1 MNCQQ
6 IRDELNRRF
15 DDGEGLM
22 EGLEVHLAS
31 CEACYAYHD
40 RLDALLGA
48 LGNVP
53 LEAASPW
60 LAERLR
66 RAVATPAPPRAPAL
80 AAVFAVLAAL
90 VALGWRFPL
99 RLSLRE
105 SGAQLRA
112 WFDPATWQAN
122 ALDTLH
128 YLRSAAHID
137 LSRFDLGTRF
147 PMTSVWMAAGVTAVF
162 LIVFNWLE
170 TRTPDSSTQR
180 SGETRRN

>member
-1 MNCQQ
+1 
-6 IRDELNRRF
+6 
-15 DDGEGLM
+15 M
-22 EGLEVHLAS
+22 EGLEPHLTS
-31 CEACYAYHD
+31 CEACHAYHD
-40 RLDALLGA
+40 RLDVLLGA
-48 LGNVP
+48 MDDIP
-53 LEAASPW
+53 IEAPSPW

-66 RAVATPAPPRAPAL
+66 RAVVTPAPAPPRALAL
-80 AAVFAVLAAL
+80 ASVFAVLAAL

-99 RLSLRE
+99 RLNLRE
-105 SGAQLRA
+105 SAAQLRA
-112 WFDPATWQAN
+112 WFDPAAWQAN

-147 PMTSVWMAAGVTAVF
+147 PMTNVWVAAGVTAVF

-170 TRTPDSSTQR
+170 TRTQDSSTQR